1 MQKALAGI
9 NLVLAFVAVLP
20 LAAHL
25 LELPAKLSLDGPMWL
40 AVQQRLYR
48 GWGPIF
54 GPIEIAALATTA
66 WLYFISP
73 AQRRLYL
80 IAGFC
85 FTLMLGCF
93 FVFNDPVNK
102 AVLGWTVST
111 LPADWPSYR
120 TRWETGHALAAL
132 LSVIAFLVLVTART
146 RASPGSEPASQ
157 STPSGTT

>member
-1 MQKALAGI
+1 VQKSLAGI
-9 NLVLAFVAVLP
+9 NLVLAFVATLP
-20 LAAHL
+20 LAAHV

-73 AQRRLYL
+73 ARRRSYL
-80 IAGFC
+80 IAGIC
-85 FTLMLGCF
+85 FALMLACF
-93 FVFNDPVNK
+93 FVLNDPVNR

-111 LPADWPSYR
+111 LPADWPDYR
-120 TRWETGHALAAL
+120 ARWESGHALAAL
-132 LSVIAFLVLVTART
+132 LSVIAFFVLVGARART
-146 RASPGSEPASQ
+146 SSGSNPAGPP
-157 STPSGTT
+157 TPT